1 MGFFDKFKKKKK
13 QEEAD
18 EEILSQTEAEQA
30 EAADDSVSGEEQPE
44 PYTPQPAP
52 EAETAPEKPLT
63 SDEPEAQ
70 EVPEIPEQP
79 EDIPQAE
86 EAQPESAEEEPEE
99 AEILPEDGAEEPK
112 KVGFF
117 EKLKNGLKK
126 TKDGFMSKLELL
138 MNSFTKIDEDFFDE
152 LEETLILS
160 DIGAE
165 TSMEICDK
173 LRQAVKRTGATDP
186 ADVKKLLR
194 EIIAEMLTGGNELR
208 LDTKPSVIMVIGVNG
223 AGKTTTIGKLAANL
237 RSQGK
242 KVIVAAADTFR
253 AAAIDQLNVWTDRAG
268 VDIIKHSEGSDP
280 AAVVFDA
287 LSAAKARGADVVLC
301 DTAGR
306 LHNKKN
312 LMEELKKIARV
323 ISREVPDAS
332 VETLLVLDATTGQNA
347 VNQAKLFSESAEITG
362 IVLTKLDG
370 TAKGGIIIPIKEEL
384 GIPVKLVGVGE
395 KIDDLQPFVPRDYV
409 EALFE

>member
-30 EAADDSVSGEEQPE
+30 EAADDSVPGEEQPE
-44 PYTPQPAP
+44 PYAPQPAP
-52 EAETAPEKPLT
+52 EAETAPEEPLT
-63 SDEPEAQ
+63 SDDPEAQ
-70 EVPEIPEQP
+70 ESTEIPEEP

-99 AEILPEDGAEEPK
+99 AEIPTEDGAEEPK

-237 RSQGK
+237 KSQGK

-370 TAKGGIIIPIKEEL
+370 TAKGGIIIPIKNEL

-395 KIDDLQPFVPRDYV
+395 KIDDLQPFSPEDYV
-409 EALFE
+409 QALFE

>member
-44 PYTPQPAP
+44 PYAPQPAP

-70 EVPEIPEQP
+70 ESPEIPEQP

-86 EAQPESAEEEPEE
+86 EAQPESAEEESEE
-99 AEILPEDGAEEPK
+99 AEIPTEDGAEEPK

-237 RSQGK
+237 KSQGK

-370 TAKGGIIIPIKEEL
+370 TAKGGIIIPIKNEL

-395 KIDDLQPFVPRDYV
+395 KIDDLQPFSPEDYV
-409 EALFE
+409 QALFE